1 MEKLIK
7 LVIDYW
13 HKPITIAVV
22 FLTAFLCSLYFFSE
36 IDINRVTIYG
46 VILSVFV
53 PSVIVAVW
61 YLTTRVP
68 RARKGRT
75 GIVIAVSAE
84 GDKERIRL
92 QSDFIDVL
100 RSALDDSNDLLRFDF
115 VVLPKWHAEKILDS
129 DAAEKYARKCRAHFL
144 VFGNA
149 KVRVL
154 NGKESHVLRLRQ
166 LIVHKPI
173 SKDLSK
179 LFSQEMSEVF
189 SGNINVSREN
199 DLVGLEVTSVWL
211 AEAAKYF
218 IAVAALVSG
227 DLNLS
232 QSLLERLRGSKHLA
246 ALKNIRG
253 VAKLRQLIPQR
264 LSDVYLNKARY
275 AQTRWRTDRDPRIL
289 EEMNENIE
297 KYNKIVPK
305 SYDYRLLKAIWY
317 FVGSRDIISAL
328 SELYACRGQSD
339 ATWRY
344 SAAFIEAYRG
354 NIDDAVRLYE
364 KAFTRPIERHV
375 SFEVEEFISWIL
387 ESEKDKHQLFFCLG
401 LLNLKAKEDIQQAL
415 GDFRTFLSKS
425 NGSDFPKAITLA
437 HRYVAEIE
445 HKLSQ
450 LGTQG

>member
-22 FLTAFLCSLYFFSE
+22 FLTAFLCSLYFFSD

-92 QSDFIDVL
+92 QSDFINVL

-173 SKDLSK
+173 SKDISK

-264 LSDVYLNKARY
+264 LEVA
-275 AQTRWRTDRDPRIL
+275 P
-289 EEMNENIE
+289 
-297 KYNKIVPK
+297 
-305 SYDYRLLKAIWY
+305 LL
-317 FVGSRDIISAL
+317 
-328 SELYACRGQSD
+328 
-339 ATWRY
+339 
-344 SAAFIEAYRG
+344 
-354 NIDDAVRLYE
+354 
-364 KAFTRPIERHV
+364 
-375 SFEVEEFISWIL
+375 
-387 ESEKDKHQLFFCLG
+387 
-401 LLNLKAKEDIQQAL
+401 
-415 GDFRTFLSKS
+415 
-425 NGSDFPKAITLA
+425 
-437 HRYVAEIE
+437 
-445 HKLSQ
+445 
-450 LGTQG
+450 